1 MIIIMVIK
9 RNVNI
14 TIIKTELQTRCA
26 LLHLMEFYVK
36 FVSGLGRV

>member
-14 TIIKTELQTRCA
+14 TIITELQTRCA